1 MPNSAH
7 AFTFIISLA
16 AVVNGMGIVRL
27 LTALS
32 EFLRFKNKANIDH
45 YWVYSCFA
53 SLQLVLHI
61 FFWWSLWSL
70 RSLESFNF
78 FKYLYLLIGPTLLF
92 LATSLLVPALD
103 GQRLNM
109 KEIYYNNKKTFFTVM
124 SLAWLWGIM
133 LRPITRNEFGETL
146 PLFLF
151 FLISSVLLRIADYP
165 KVHAALALFQWAVLL
180 VFIVFFGLELGDLST
195 KV

>member
-1 MPNSAH
+1 
-7 AFTFIISLA
+7 
-16 AVVNGMGIVRL
+16 
-27 LTALS
+27 
-32 EFLRFKNKANIDH
+32 
-45 YWVYSCFA
+45 
-53 SLQLVLHI
+53 
-61 FFWWSLWSL
+61 
-70 RSLESFNF
+70 
-78 FKYLYLLIGPTLLF
+78 
-92 LATSLLVPALD
+92 
-103 GQRLNM
+103 
-109 KEIYYNNKKTFFTVM
+109 M